1 MHRYLY
7 IIAYDICKPG
17 RLSKIRKVLKG
28 YSTGGQKSVFE
39 CFLTQGELKKI
50 IGIIKKIIDPKED
63 RVHIINLD
71 ARSKVHTLCIAL
83 PPHDPEFFYFG

>member
-1 MHRYLY
+1 MYRSLFL
-7 IIAYDICKPG
+7 IAYDICKPQ
-17 RLSKIRKVLKG
+17 RLNRVRKVLKG

-50 IGIIKKIIDPKED
+50 TEIIKKIINPEED

-71 ARSKVHTLCIAL
+71 ARSKVHTFGIAL